1 MKGHLRIKKAAK
13 LTAEVLEGK
22 RNLTKGEIL
31 KLADYSDVTSKEPD
45 RVMDGIQFKEELA
58 LYGFTA
64 ENVKKVLG
72 SIMTS
77 PLVYEM
83 VTPDNM
89 IRASS
94 ETAKILGLYAPDKLD
109 VRTAV
114 IAKITFNKPQ

>member
-89 IRASS
+89 IYKALCRTI
-94 ETAKILGLYAPDKLD
+94 ERHVKLNVILY
-109 VRTAV
+109 RY
-114 IAKITFNKPQ
+114 IE